1 MAPLVRPPY
10 TGASR
15 RLVIAF
21 DIGTTYSGVSYSILT
36 PGEIPEIFPVT
47 RFPHQGHV
55 GGNCKIPTVIYYDKQ
70 GKVCATGIDDLGD
83 FDPDEVENWTKVQ
96 WFKMHL
102 RPKSSA
108 TSDAADQIT
117 PLPPNKT
124 VIDIFVD
131 FMEYLY
137 DCTRKYIQQTFPN
150 QPDFLVSMDRN
161 NAIDFVLTH
170 PNGWEGS
177 QQAQMRQ
184 AAVRAK
190 LVPDTDAGRARVR
203 FVTEGEASL
212 HLCIQRGLRTPE
224 MEVNLFALDHFQ

>member
-1 MAPLVRPPY
+1 
-10 TGASR
+10 
-15 RLVIAF
+15 
-21 DIGTTYSGVSYSILT
+21 
-36 PGEIPEIFPVT
+36 
-47 RFPHQGHV
+47 
-55 GGNCKIPTVIYYDKQ
+55 
-70 GKVCATGIDDLGD
+70 
-83 FDPDEVENWTKVQ
+83 
-96 WFKMHL
+96 MHL

-124 VIDIFVD
+124 VIDVFVD
-131 FMEYLY
+131 FMKYLCK
-137 DCTRKYIQQTFPN
+137 CTRDYLQETYPN
-150 QPDFLVSMDRN
+150 RPDLWATMEQK

-184 AAVRAK
+184 AAIRAG

-212 HLCIQRGLRTPE
+212 HLCIQRGLTTPT
-224 MEVNLFALDHFQ
+224 MEVNLFALDHFQRDLSYMSER